1 MKLTSFTMT
10 TANCE
15 EQRSGHEIQLNIESL
30 ERDAKFQLDNVFTT
44 DNLPVTPRHM
54 ATNEDLKRWPHLRD
68 ISLPETGDKKVT
80 ILIDSDRPDLIAK
93 QLKSREGDQ
102 GEPIAVK
109 TPLGWTVRRPMGG
122 SAEDQ
127 VHVNFTRTG
136 QDSLNAQLECMYNEQ
151 FTETSTDVEEGMSVE
166 DRRAQ
171 ELMDRSATLVDGH
184 YQLKIPFRR
193 DSLNLPDSLPTAER
207 R

>member
-136 QDSLNAQLECMYNEQ
+136 QYSLNAQLECITMG
-151 FTETSTDVEEGMSVE
+151 SSLKLVLML
-166 DRRAQ
+166 RRAC
-171 ELMDRSATLVDGH
+171 
-184 YQLKIPFRR
+184 QLK
-193 DSLNLPDSLPTAER
+193 TAEHKNLWIGQQP
-207 R
+207 